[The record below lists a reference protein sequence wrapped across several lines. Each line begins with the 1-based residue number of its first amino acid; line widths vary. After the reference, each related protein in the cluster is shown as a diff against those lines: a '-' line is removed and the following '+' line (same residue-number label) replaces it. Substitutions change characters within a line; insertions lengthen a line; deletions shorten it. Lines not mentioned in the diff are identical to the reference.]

1 MTLRC
6 NQLRWAGCHGHSRSS
21 RQATS
26 STYTNPHAH
35 VHTLAASRAATFSS
49 TVRTPLTDDT
59 NSRKKKGSTDVP
71 FFASPLEFVLH
82 AEWLMRG
89 AHRTPDKSRAPRCA
103 CKYCDVDVR
112 GRKQSEISRELRA
125 RRARVLVLLAEDG
138 DGDGNAD
145 DADDADE
152 LANDT

>member
-1 MTLRC
+1 MDTRGVPGRLRALPT
-6 NQLRWAGCHGHSRSS
+6 QISTPTSTPSRRPAPRLSPLRYVHHS
-21 RQATS
+21 
-26 STYTNPHAH
+26 
-35 VHTLAASRAATFSS
+35 
-49 TVRTPLTDDT
+49 LTT
-59 NSRKKKGSTDVP
+59 QTHKTKKKGSTDVP

-145 DADDADE
+145 ADADDADE